1 MYNIILDTNILLSAF
16 LFKGFSRKIIDQIV
30 EEKLSLFI
38 SQELKKEVLRKFK
51 ELGASKEASDKLLFL
66 LENKAILYE
75 PRIKISVCRDK
86 QDNFILE
93 LAETSKAEFIITRD
107 KDLLDLLNKKWKK
120 TKIVKPEDFL
130 TKIRRRSEKTP
141 T

>member
-1 MYNIILDTNILLSAF
+1 
-16 LFKGFSRKIIDQIV
+16 
-30 EEKLSLFI
+30 
-38 SQELKKEVLRKFK
+38 
-51 ELGASKEASDKLLFL
+51 
-66 LENKAILYE
+66 LYE